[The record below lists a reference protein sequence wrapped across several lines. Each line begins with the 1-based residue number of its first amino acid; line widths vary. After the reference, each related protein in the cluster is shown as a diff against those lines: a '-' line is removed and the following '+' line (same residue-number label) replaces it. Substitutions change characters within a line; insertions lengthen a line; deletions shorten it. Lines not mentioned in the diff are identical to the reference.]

1 MVLHVAKSSFSNEV
15 EHISFPAEAEKVR
28 YAVFGVEEF
37 GGWAPAH
44 IVGGDGAAKIPASYI
59 ERDALFSEEGVQK
72 LNQLARLV
80 DTMDLDAQKVFSGA
94 LMVEHAKCLDDVLR
108 VAGSLDSYELFPG
121 IKTDEELGH
130 FLVDTGPITGKF
142 VFAEEVQP
150 YLDYAKIGAEQR
162 KLLDGAHTE
171 QGFVKRRENVQ
182 TQATEAHPAFALT
195 LASPTGACR
204 LNLPAPDDELE
215 RAKRALGLDDLG
227 GAAIQD
233 VEIGYPWAHLLP
245 MDSVTL
251 EDANILA
258 ECVREMT
265 TEELKVFGAV
275 LEVEEPRSFHETG
288 TIAMDIDDYELVQ
301 SKMGPPPRPSEAVS
315 VGRGGARER
324 AQFSPQAETEHG
336 GLCPDEE
343 MLDGFTDFDAL
354 GRCEMEADGVR
365 ETSFG
370 SVRRLS
376 APWPQQEP
384 EIGQTM
390 G

>member
-72 LNQLARLV
+72 LNQLAGLV
-80 DTMDLDAQKVFSGA
+80 DAMDPDAQKVFAGA
-94 LMVEHAKCLDDVLR
+94 LMVEHARCLDDVLR

-142 VFAEEVQP
+142 VFAEETKP
-150 YLDYAKIGAEQR
+150 YLDYAKIGAKQR

-171 QGFVKRRENVQ
+171 QGFVKRREVVQ
-182 TQATEAHPAFALT
+182 TQKEADYPAFALT
-195 LASPTGACR
+195 LVSPTGACR
-204 LNLPAPDDELE
+204 LKLPASGDDMEQ
-215 RAKRALGLDDLG
+215 AKRALGLDDLG
-227 GAAIQD
+227 SAAIKD

-245 MDSVTL
+245 TDSATL
-251 EDANILA
+251 EDANVLA

-275 LEVEEPRSFHETG
+275 LEVEEPRSFHEAG
-288 TIAMDIDDYELVQ
+288 TIAMDLTDYELTT
-301 SKMGPPPRPSEAVS
+301 SNEREYAIAALGYA
-315 VGRGGARER
+315 GA
-324 AQFSPQAETEHG
+324 G
-336 GLCPDEE
+336 DEVIE

-354 GRCEMEADGVR
+354 GRCEMETDGVR

-384 EIGQTM
+384 EMGQTM
-390 G
+390 C